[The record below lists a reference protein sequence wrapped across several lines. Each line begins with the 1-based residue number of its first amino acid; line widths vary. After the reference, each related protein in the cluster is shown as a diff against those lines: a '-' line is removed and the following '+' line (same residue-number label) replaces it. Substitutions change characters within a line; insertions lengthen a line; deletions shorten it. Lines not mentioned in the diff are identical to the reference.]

1 MRLAV
6 IDNPEALRMNMVV
19 RNLLSKLC
27 ALALPFLLG
36 AFPFAWVVQ
45 TFEAAPAPLSIA
57 KQSLS

>member
-1 MRLAV
+1 
-6 IDNPEALRMNMVV
+6 MNMVV

-36 AFPFAWVVQ
+36 AFPFAWVAQ